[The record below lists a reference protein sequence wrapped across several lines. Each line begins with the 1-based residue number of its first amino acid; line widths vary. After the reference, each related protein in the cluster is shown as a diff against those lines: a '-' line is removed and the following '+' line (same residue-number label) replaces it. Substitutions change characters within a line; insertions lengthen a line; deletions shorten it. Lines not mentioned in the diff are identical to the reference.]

1 LTDRSRQRGNN
12 MSGCLAGFRVLDL
25 SRLLPGPYCS
35 MLLADHGAEVISI
48 EDQRFKADALFFES
62 LYRNKRHLS
71 LNLKHAEGKEIF
83 FRLAETSD
91 VIIEGFR
98 PGVANRLG
106 VDYQTI
112 HERFP
117 GIVYCSISGYGQT
130 GPWRDKAG
138 HDINYLATAG
148 ILDLI
153 GPAQGPPSIPGIQIA
168 DIGGSMNGVIGILLA
183 LIARNRT
190 GTGQYIDISMTD
202 SLLGF
207 LSLPH
212 YFYSCSGK
220 PPQRSDELL
229 SHRYGCYNTY
239 ATSDG
244 SYMAVGALEH
254 RFWQRLCISIGL
266 DEYIDCQF
274 DDERREEIIA
284 ALRRVFLQKSGAQW
298 ERHFGDDDVCCTR
311 IITLEEM
318 DQHPLFKA
326 REMFVD
332 RDQHDSAISK
342 ALGISIKISDTPGA
356 IRTAPAHFGQH
367 NEEILSGLGYS
378 EAQVDDLRAR
388 NII

>member
-1 LTDRSRQRGNN
+1 
-12 MSGCLAGFRVLDL
+12 MSGCLAGIRVLDL

-318 DQHPLFKA
+318 DRHPLFKA